1 MGLRPERLASVAS
14 WKRPSSGGWFFVEA
28 VYNEVMNIS
37 LMLGWYVVVVFRLGR
52 SFVSLASVES
62 FMNSHLVMTHS
73 RLRVIEVK
81 SNLCGESESQLG

>member
-1 MGLRPERLASVAS
+1 
-14 WKRPSSGGWFFVEA
+14 
-28 VYNEVMNIS
+28 MNIS
-37 LMLGWYVVVVFRLGR
+37 LILGWFVVVVFRLGR

-81 SNLCGESESQLG
+81 SNLCGESESQLGRFWYQIVHALSLKQDLFSLTLY